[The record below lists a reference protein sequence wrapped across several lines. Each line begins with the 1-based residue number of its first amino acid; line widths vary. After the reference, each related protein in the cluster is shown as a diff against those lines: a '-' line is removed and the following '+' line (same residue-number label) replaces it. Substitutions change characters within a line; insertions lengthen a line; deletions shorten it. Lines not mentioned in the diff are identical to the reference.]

1 MTEEEIEAIAARAA
15 AATLGPWECDDDGH
29 WIQSTSV
36 FDLVYE
42 PTHDRERRII
52 IDAAN
57 KPTDTNFIVHAREDV
72 PELIAALREAN
83 AKIHKLLQLR
93 PNVGVKKEQ

>member
-15 AATLGPWECDDDGH
+15 AATPGPWGIYVPEGE
-29 WIQSTSV
+29 S
-36 FDLVYE
+36 
-42 PTHDRERRII
+42 PRICNLI
-52 IDAAN
+52 LGEEIDCTLAYIADEAEGDNAPFMAAA
-57 KPTDTNFIVHAREDV
+57 PTDV
-72 PELIAALREAN
+72 PALIAALREAN

>member
-72 PELIAALREAN
+72 PALIAALREAN

-93 PNVGVKKEQ
+93 PNVGVKKEK